1 MNEKIAKLI
10 DEQVLVSESGSTG
23 YWSIYDFNHGSSYAG
38 KLKNLL
44 LINPAFNLRRGS
56 IVGRLKRGPRKQK
69 FYNEV
74 NYRNSF
80 TIGSSHTPIETSN
93 YAEFRDGRLF
103 V

>member
-1 MNEKIAKLI
+1 
-10 DEQVLVSESGSTG
+10 
-23 YWSIYDFNHGSSYAG
+23 
-38 KLKNLL
+38 
-44 LINPAFNLRRGS
+44 FNLRRGS